1 MTYQYLF
8 IGCKVYGFW
17 STIGALA
24 EIWSLAAVSWDRYNA
39 VFYPFN
45 EAKRIKIPK
54 VRFDNILINNRL
66 GNLYLKYF

>member
-1 MTYQYLF
+1 MPYQYLF
-8 IGCKVYGFW
+8 IGCKIYGFW

-54 VRFDNILINNRL
+54 VRFDNMLFDNRVGNNL
-66 GNLYLKYF
+66 QI